1 MATDNERLTGMVK
14 WFNNKAG
21 FGFLTVCGEGQYS
34 SKDIFVHYSNI
45 RASNTQYKQYT
56 FLVLGEYVEFVV
68 VKSENQNH
76 EYHATDITGILEG
89 PIMCETRR
97 LAIAAQSDR
106 KAVQYNDAD
115 APSDEA
121 VAEVPRPV
129 SRQSSRPAPTASEPG
144 DAPKK
149 AGAKRTYKP
158 RKQVP
163 AQA

>member
-1 MATDNERLTGMVK
+1 MSARLTGMVK

-21 FGFLTVCGEGQYS
+21 FGFLTVCGDGEYS
-34 SKDIFVHYSNI
+34 GKDIFVHYSNI

-56 FLVLGEYVEFVV
+56 YLVLGEYVEFVV

-76 EYHATDITGILEG
+76 EYHATDITGIREG
-89 PIMCETRR
+89 AIMCETRR

-106 KAVQYNDAD
+106 KAVQYNDTE
-115 APSDEA
+115 APSEEA
-121 VAEVPRPV
+121 VAEVPRPA
-129 SRQSSRPAPTASEPG
+129 SRQSSRPSASANEQG

-149 AGAKRTYKP
+149 TGAKRPYKP